1 MIRRVLFP
9 GLVAA
14 ALYFA
19 LFGGQ
24 YSVFEVSKVREDT
37 AREATELQALRLEAD
52 SLRARADSLE
62 NHEATLER
70 VARERFGMIRAG
82 EVLYRFAEPPAAEEA
97 TGEGDTR
104 RGGG

>member
-9 GLVAA
+9 GLVAV

-24 YSVFEVSKVREDT
+24 YSVFEVSRVREDT
-37 AREATELQALRLEAD
+37 TLEAEELQALRGEAD

-62 NHEATLER
+62 NHDATLER
-70 VARERFGMIRAG
+70 VARERFGMIRPG
-82 EVLYRFAEPPAAEEA
+82 EVLYRFAEPL
-97 TGEGDTR
+97 EGDEGEDTPEGR
-104 RGGG
+104 SGGG